1 MNGPQYGGEDEGL
14 NAGTGTLLADRSQ
27 EASVPWS
34 GPMSDPQR
42 KLTHFRKAGAGSPMW
57 SGQCVYDLAGQSPS
71 ISEYDH
77 DDYLSDQ
84 SGDNLDYALRAGVV
98 WNKSFRD
105 AEEYTLTRNARV
117 SAQQD
122 SAPAARFFQ
131 GFANLH
137 WSGLMAGFRPQ
148 FQPRPL
154 TKQWNPNQAGAK
166 ELHKA
171 TQYKPFPPMGSIV
184 GTYGTEK
191 AL

>member
-1 MNGPQYGGEDEGL
+1 VNGPTYEDDATGL
-14 NAGTGTLLADRSQ
+14 GIGTGTLLADRSQ
-27 EASVPWS
+27 EAAVPWS
-34 GPMSDPQR
+34 GPMTSPLR

-71 ISEYDH
+71 VSEYDH
-77 DDYLSDQ
+77 DDYLSDVTPDQ
-84 SGDNLDYALRAGVV
+84 MSYQLRGGVV
-98 WNKSFRD
+98 WNKNMRNAD
-105 AEEYTLTRNARV
+105 EYTTTRNARV
-117 SAQQD
+117 AAQFE

-137 WSGLMAGFRPQ
+137 WSGMLAGFRPM

-154 TKQWNPNQAGAK
+154 TQNMNPAAFGTK

-191 AL
+191 AI

>member
-1 MNGPQYGGEDEGL
+1 VDDAQLGYGGA
-14 NAGTGTLLADRSQ
+14 NLLTDRSQ
-27 EASVPWS
+27 EADVPWS
-34 GPMSDPQR
+34 GPLPDPLR

-57 SGQCVYDLAGQSPS
+57 SGQCVYDLSGQSPS
-71 ISEYDH
+71 VSEYDA
-77 DDYLSDQ
+77 DDFLSDQ
-84 SGDNLDYALRAGVV
+84 GGDGINYALRGGVV
-98 WNKSFRD
+98 WQKSFRD
-105 AEEYTLTRNARV
+105 AEEYTTTRNARV
-117 SAQQD
+117 SAQFE

-154 TKQWNPNQAGAK
+154 TQNMNPAAFGSK

-171 TQYKPFPPMGSIV
+171 TQYKPVPPMGSLV
-184 GTYGTEK
+184 GFYGDSSK